1 MSKKKKDPNES
12 ASLSDIVELLARP
25 DEHERDWSV
34 LLKGGPAQGDAVLS
48 HFWGQVSY
56 FERADGALGV
66 VDSANKGRAVTRDGG
81 RTYDYTPRIELPD
94 VPASETRPI
103 VGGTGAYN
111 GPAGVVKM
119 QSGRLGLTW
128 TQVYPIE
135 GNQQICSFY
144 FRSSG
149 DDGRTWSEDVLVNPG
164 HDKGTPLFDTLRQLQ
179 SGRLIQ
185 PVRWCLWGGE
195 VHRKQSFGWAD
206 GERISIEGHGHH
218 PEFEAAYCYYSDDEG
233 KTWSRSKAEIL
244 GYLYG
249 GWGNFVTSDEPA
261 LDQLPDG
268 RLLMHCR
275 SELGRMYRSFSKDGG
290 LSWSRPA
297 PLQMAASY
305 TPHLLRRIP
314 STGHLLLIWN
324 QSSRQEIVTGLH
336 RHRLSCAVS
345 KDEGETWEN
354 FKNLESLDD
363 VTIVTPPPADLT
375 MAFQPHESYGYYQP
389 SADLK
394 RYRRSPGVLR
404 ICYPDVAF
412 VGDEAIIVYDHG
424 FGILGDEKSGTK
436 LRAIPVGWFTS

>member
-1 MSKKKKDPNES
+1 MLDTELHKKGPDGEKDRGLDADRFYHGYVLEPS
-12 ASLSDIVELLARP
+12 APIYIETTLFTRKDGRLCVLYHDFSRHPDVQLCAKLSNDAGRTWGEPWELKDSSGKAIQGFHATIVR
-25 DEHERDWSV
+25 
-34 LLKGGPAQGDAVLS
+34 LKSWRLGLVCSAVG
-48 HFWGQVSY
+48 FP
-56 FERADGALGV
+56 GAHPG
-66 VDSANKGRAVTRDGG
+66 RDGG
-81 RTYDYTPRIELPD
+81 RL
-94 VPASETRPI
+94 
-103 VGGTGAYN
+103 
-111 GPAGVVKM
+111 VV
-119 QSGRLGLTW
+119 
-128 TQVYPIE
+128 
-135 GNQQICSFY
+135 
-144 FRSSG
+144 FRTS
-149 DDGRTWSEDVLVNPG
+149 DDEARTWSDPVLVDNHFAACTSG
-164 HDKGTPLFDTLRQLQ
+164 HTIVLP
-179 SGRLIQ
+179 SGRIVAPGFKWVSPIPGNEAEGWITSNDDPSPTLSY
-185 PVRWCLWGGE
+185 
-195 VHRKQSFGWAD
+195 SFV
-206 GERISIEGHGHH
+206 
-218 PEFEAAYCYYSDDEG
+218 FVSDDKG
-233 KTWSRSKAEIL
+233 KTWTRSLSEL
-244 GYLYG
+244 
-249 GWGNFVTSDEPA
+249 FVSVRRAAYDLEEPTVVE
-261 LDQLPDG
+261 LKDG